1 MVDSTNRSRDPSYA
15 IENSPPIEKIAQNK
29 TQPRTTTTVC
39 HGMLAGFREGVDTC
53 STKVTRPSAKGGN
66 LHFGGPA
73 PSGPGAP
80 APKQTP
86 PAQSNSAEGQAATK
100 LAESEVNQLAKRLQ
114 TGKPPLPPDAKNA
127 LDNLLRNEN
136 LKGLKASTRIALLS
150 QIENY
155 RDSKLIVKVIQNL
168 TLLAERWS
176 DEFKKG
182 ERPSLEDQQRL
193 AKVVAFT
200 SQYIPDVPENKN
212 TLGYDPNLSRKILDN
227 TLAFILRHDKL
238 GRYRVKVKWDDLNI
252 YGRWIP
258 DEGLVLNRK
267 LVKSG
272 NDKLVGD
279 KAIQIAAYT
288 LPHEVNHALHPVSPN
303 GSYGHLM
310 DEYRAFYVGHVAH
323 LGSPPSQQ
331 KANLYVHSL
340 LSDDRSWAL
349 KESFKKNG
357 DESRKMVAFIGNK
370 LLGLPG
376 KVTLDD
382 IDRKLR
388 EPDALSKNQPAPIPE
403 SVAGGP
409 NNLDNRFEP

>member
-1 MVDSTNRSRDPSYA
+1 
-15 IENSPPIEKIAQNK
+15 
-29 TQPRTTTTVC
+29 
-39 HGMLAGFREGVDTC
+39 
-53 STKVTRPSAKGGN
+53 
-66 LHFGGPA
+66 
-73 PSGPGAP
+73 
-80 APKQTP
+80 
-86 PAQSNSAEGQAATK
+86 
-100 LAESEVNQLAKRLQ
+100 
-114 TGKPPLPPDAKNA
+114 
-127 LDNLLRNEN
+127 
-136 LKGLKASTRIALLS
+136 
-150 QIENY
+150 
-155 RDSKLIVKVIQNL
+155 
-168 TLLAERWS
+168 
-176 DEFKKG
+176 
-182 ERPSLEDQQRL
+182 
-193 AKVVAFT
+193 VVAFT

-310 DEYRAFYVGHVAH
+310 DDYRAFYVGHVAH

-403 SVAGGP
+403 SVAGGSQ
-409 NNLDNRFEP
+409 